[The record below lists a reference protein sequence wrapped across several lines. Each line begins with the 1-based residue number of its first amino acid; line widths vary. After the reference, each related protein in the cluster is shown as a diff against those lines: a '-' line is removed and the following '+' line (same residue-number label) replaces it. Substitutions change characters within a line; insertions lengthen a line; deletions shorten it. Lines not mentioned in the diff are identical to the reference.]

1 MNASCWN
8 SDRVFAQPE
17 HRAVQLVVDVDPV

>member
-1 MNASCWN
+1 VREAI
-8 SDRVFAQPE
+8 DRVFAQPK